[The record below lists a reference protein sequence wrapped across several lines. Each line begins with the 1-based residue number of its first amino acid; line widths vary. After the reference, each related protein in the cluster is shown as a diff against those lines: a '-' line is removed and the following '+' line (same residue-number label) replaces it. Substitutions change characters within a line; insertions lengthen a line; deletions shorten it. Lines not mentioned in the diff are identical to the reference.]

1 MKVSVIIAV
10 FNTENLIERA
20 LQSVLIQNFPKKE
33 MEIIVVNDGSTDKT
47 IDVLNK
53 YSKEIKIINQSN
65 QGVVKAA
72 NVGFKKVAGDY
83 VIKLDGDDYFEQGIL
98 KEFVSILDKN
108 HHVDFAYSDYY
119 EGFDGKRKLISPK
132 NIFETVS
139 CGIMYRRE
147 RLLETYYYNEQM
159 FFAEYALL
167 LKNPNWQGFHIK
179 KPLYVYCRRNDSLT
193 GDSKKI
199 ETGIKQLKEIFPK
212 YIDEIN
218 KIRYY

>member
-83 VIKLDGDDYFEQGIL
+83 VIKLDGD
-98 KEFVSILDKN
+98 
-108 HHVDFAYSDYY
+108 
-119 EGFDGKRKLISPK
+119 RKS
-132 NIFETVS
+132 T
-139 CGIMYRRE
+139 
-147 RLLETYYYNEQM
+147 RLN
-159 FFAEYALL
+159 
-167 LKNPNWQGFHIK
+167 
-179 KPLYVYCRRNDSLT
+179 S
-193 GDSKKI
+193 S
-199 ETGIKQLKEIFPK
+199 
-212 YIDEIN
+212 
-218 KIRYY
+218 